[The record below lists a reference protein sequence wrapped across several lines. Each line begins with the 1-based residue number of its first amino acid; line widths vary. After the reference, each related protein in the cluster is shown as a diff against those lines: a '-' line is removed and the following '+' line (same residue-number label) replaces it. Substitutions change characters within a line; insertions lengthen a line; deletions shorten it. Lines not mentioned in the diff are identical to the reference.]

1 MKRSKGNHW
10 AAGVALLL
18 AYALFSSAQT
28 TGAIEGTVTDPSQA
42 AVPDCTVKITSQKT
56 GVDYSVVTNGA
67 GYFLVEGL
75 SAGLYDITVNRS
87 GFKSAS
93 VRGVT
98 LDVASR
104 VRQDVSLR
112 VGQLNESVTVEANA
126 TRVETSNG
134 TVSSVI
140 TREQMDTA
148 VLNGRHYARL
158 AMLVPGAVY
167 HSGTDELSGAGLNG
181 PDSPVSVNGLNN
193 KSEGWFV
200 DGALNVNFGNGQ
212 ANTHVPVID
221 SLEEMQ
227 VQTANYSARWGT
239 AGGIVINAVTRSG
252 TNTFHG
258 SAYEYFRND
267 KLDARNFF
275 AAAPQPLKQ
284 NQFGFTLGGPVF
296 VPKLYNGRNRTFFF
310 WSEDWRK
317 RRNASAALT
326 ATPTDDMRAGNFQ
339 AEAIRLGKPLLDPTN
354 KQPFP
359 NNIIPAN
366 RINSNAALL
375 LKTYFP
381 EPNYALGGFNNYIN
395 NGVAKLD
402 PRTDTIKVD
411 HNFTDRFHVS
421 GTFSNDNIPVLQ
433 PNGGLTGSPFPVIRQ
448 LEATTGQ
455 TANLRGDYT
464 FSPTTTNEVSYSLK
478 RYGVVLKLQDD
489 TAPQVR
495 PAGLTIKDFYPDANT
510 LHLIPQIS
518 FSGGW
523 GSISTNLLPLNPAR
537 DDNQILTDNFS
548 KVVGRHTLQAGGT
561 WFHYNKTQA
570 AFNSTQGA
578 YSFDGSFTNDPVGDF
593 MLGMAR
599 TYSQTS
605 QLYVRTYSFD
615 QFEFYFQDDWRVTHK
630 LTINAGAREF
640 IMPMMHVDGNLQ
652 SSFLASAFNPKNA
665 PGIDSGGNLVPGPTY
680 DPLNGLVF
688 PEKNGIPR
696 GFVNTFYGFA
706 PRFGFAYDPT
716 GQGKMAIRGG
726 YGISYLNI
734 GNNNSSLI
742 TNPPYNYTV
751 SLQNVSLDDPSGGTP
766 SVPRPVSLSAYDP
779 NFKRPMI
786 QSWSLTGQRQMPGKL
801 LVSLGYVG
809 TRATNS
815 EVWIDMNS
823 PDFLYPVGHNFDP
836 RINAGYNSNLLR
848 PYQGYASI
856 TEFTSGAS
864 SSYHALQ
871 TTFQRRF
878 ADNLALQGSYTY
890 GKAIGEVATARNPT
904 PQNPLLW
911 RADRG
916 PTDFDATH
924 VFSGNYIYTL
934 PVFRGRRDLLG
945 QAFGNWQVSGSY
957 SFQSG
962 IAMSP
967 GLSTST
973 RGQATR
979 PDATGASV
987 GGPQTIAKWFNT
999 AAFTA
1004 PAAGFYGNSGRGV
1017 IRGPG
1022 FAIWD
1027 AAASKQ
1033 WPIKEQIKLS
1043 FRAEFFNIL
1052 NHTNFLAVSTSLG
1065 SGTYGQITSARDPRK
1080 VQLSMKFEF

>member
-1 MKRSKGNHW
+1 M
-10 AAGVALLL
+10 L
-18 AYALFSSAQT
+18 ALFFVFSTGCFAQT
-28 TGAIEGTVTDPSQA
+28 TGAIQGTVTDPSQA
-42 AVPDCTVKITSQKT
+42 AVPSCAVKLTNQKT
-56 GVDYSVVTNGA
+56 GVEYPVTTNDA

-75 SAGLYDITVNRS
+75 PAGVYDITVNHP
-87 GFKSAS
+87 GFKSSS
-93 VRGVT
+93 VRGIT

-104 VRQDVSLR
+104 VRQDISLS
-112 VGQLNESVTVEANA
+112 VGQLAESVNVEANA
-126 TRVETSNG
+126 AQVQTADG
-134 TVSSVI
+134 TVSSVV

-167 HSGTDELSGAGLNG
+167 HSGSDELSGAGLNG

-200 DGALNVNFGNGQ
+200 DGALNVNVGNGQ
-212 ANTHVPVID
+212 SNPHVPVLD

-227 VQTANYSARWGT
+227 VQTANYSARYGT

-258 SAYEYFRND
+258 SAYEFFRND

-275 AAAPQPLKQ
+275 AAAPPPVKQ
-284 NQFGFTLGGPVF
+284 NQYGFTLGGPVLI
-296 VPKLYNGRNRTFFF
+296 PKLYKSKNKTFFF
-310 WSEDWRK
+310 WSEDWRT
-317 RRNASAALT
+317 RHSASTSLT
-326 ATPTDDMRAGNFQ
+326 ATPTADMRAGNFQ
-339 AEAIRLGKPLLDPTN
+339 AEAVRLGKPILDPTN
-354 KQPFP
+354 KQPFAG
-359 NNIIPAN
+359 NIIPAN
-366 RINSNAALL
+366 RINANAALL

-381 EPNYALGGFNNYIN
+381 NPNYALGGFNNYIN
-395 NGVAKLD
+395 NGVAKLE
-402 PRTDTIKVD
+402 PRTDTVKID
-411 HNFTDRFHVS
+411 HNFSDKMHVS

-448 LEATTGQ
+448 FEATTGQ
-455 TANLRGDYT
+455 TANFRMNYT
-464 FSPTTTNEVSYSLK
+464 FSPSSTNEVSYSFK
-478 RYGVVLKLQDD
+478 RYGIVLQLKDD

-495 PAGLTIKDFYPDANT
+495 PAGLTIKDFYSGANT
-510 LHLIPQIS
+510 LNLVPQLS

-523 GSISTNLLPLNPAR
+523 GSISTNLLPLDPAR
-537 DDNQILTDNFS
+537 DDNYMLSDNFS
-548 KVVGRHTLQAGGT
+548 KVIGHHTIQTGGT

-578 YSFDGSFTNDPVGDF
+578 YSFDGSFTNDPVSDF
-593 MLGMAR
+593 MLGVAR

-615 QFEFYFQDDWRVTHK
+615 QMEFYLQDDWRLSRK
-630 LTINAGAREF
+630 LTINMGAREF
-640 IMPMMHVDGNLQ
+640 IMPMIHVDGNLQ
-652 SSFLASAFNPKNA
+652 TSFLSSAYNPKNA
-665 PGIDSGGNLVPGPTY
+665 PGIDAGGNLVPGPTY

-688 PEKNGIPR
+688 PEKNGVPR
-696 GFVNTFYGFA
+696 GFVNTFYGLA
-706 PRFGFAYDPT
+706 PRFGFAYDPS
-716 GQGKMAIRGG
+716 GNGKMAIRGG
-726 YGISYLNI
+726 YGISYLNT

-766 SVPRPVSLSAYDP
+766 TVPRPVSLNAFDP

-786 QSWSLTGQRQMPGKL
+786 QSWSLTVQREMPGRT
-801 LVSLGYVG
+801 LVSAGYVG
-809 TRATNS
+809 TRATNA
-815 EVWIDMNS
+815 EVWIDMNA
-823 PDFLYPVGHNFDP
+823 PDFAHPAGYNFDP

-848 PYQGYASI
+848 PYQGYGSI

-864 SSYHALQ
+864 SNYHSLQ

-878 ADNLALQGSYTY
+878 SDNLAVQGSYTF
-890 GKAIGEVATARNPT
+890 GKALGETATARNPT

-916 PTDFDATH
+916 PTDFNAAH
-924 VFSGNYIYTL
+924 VFTGNYIYTL
-934 PVFRGRRDLLG
+934 PVFRGRRDFLG
-945 QAFGNWQVSGSY
+945 QAFGNWQISGFFSL
-957 SFQSG
+957 QSG
-962 IAMSP
+962 LALSP

-987 GGPQTIAKWFNT
+987 EGPKTLLQWFNT

-1004 PAAGFYGNSGRGV
+1004 PAAGFYGNAGRGV
-1017 IRGPG
+1017 IEGPG
-1022 FAIWD
+1022 FIMWD
-1027 AAASKQ
+1027 SAAAKQ
-1033 WPIKEQIKLS
+1033 WPIREQMKFSLKG
-1043 FRAEFFNIL
+1043 EFFNFI
-1052 NHTNFLAVSTSLG
+1052 NHTNFSGVSTSLG
-1065 SGTYGQITSARDPRK
+1065 SGTYGRVTSARDPRK
-1080 VQLSMKFEF
+1080 IQLSGRFDF